1 MSDKTIP
8 QLSVDAVMLYNR
20 ITNSN
25 PGDVILY
32 SELNGIIGRSVQKGS
47 GYGVMQ
53 TARRKAMNENNM
65 VFSTIANVGIKRLH
79 DGEIAQSGESVR
91 KAIRRKAKAGIKTLS
106 CVLDFDGLS
115 KEDKLQHNTNMS
127 MIGAIYQFSS
137 TNTVKKISN
146 VVETTSSAIPVVKTL
161 ELFSK

>member
-1 MSDKTIP
+1 MSDKTIQ
-8 QLSVDAVMLYNR
+8 QLSVDAIMLYNR
-20 ITNSN
+20 ITNST
-25 PGDVILY
+25 PGEIILY

-65 VFSTIANVGIKRLH
+65 VFSTIANVGLKRLQ

-91 KAIRRKAKAGIKTLS
+91 RAIRRKAKAGIKTLS
-106 CVLDFDGLS
+106 CVQNFDGLS

>member
-79 DGEIAQSGESVR
+79 DSEIAQSGESVR

-106 CVLDFDGLS
+106 CVRDFDGLS

-127 MIGAIYQFSS
+127 MIGALYQFSS